1 MNGLRLH
8 ARQLGHALR
17 RAPRRRRQKYRL
29 AFFHQNAD
37 NRVQRRRFACA
48 RATRQ
53 NQKTLFQRRADRIL
67 LQFGVLDAL
76 RALNFRN
83 FPVDARNGF
92 RRVGQHHMDAVGA
105 VHLAAVLLRQK
116 HEVTPVKIL
125 VHRLKRLAQLK

>member
-1 MNGLRLH
+1 MVFASTPVSSDMRFA
-8 ARQLGHALR
+8 ARPVGA
-17 RAPRRRRQKYRL
+17 AQKYRL

-76 RALNFRN
+76 RALDFRN
-83 FPVDARNGF
+83 LPVDARNDSG
-92 RRVGQHHMDAVGA
+92 G
-105 VHLAAVLLRQK
+105 
-116 HEVTPVKIL
+116 
-125 VHRLKRLAQLK
+125 